1 MAVNM
6 YLIHIYKEA
15 SMYQKNQM
23 NIVQQ
28 SRPQHGAPFRTI
40 FWHLVEGVQTS
51 IVLLLIYLL
60 VNVLL
65 YIYYIFLKMVLDL
78 VTMLHLLQ
86 YFFLFLYK
94 HQVLDLLGGL
104 LIQQI
109 CHQFYQ
115 SILIFSLD
123 LGIFY
128 IVEDFCQTL
137 TLIIFILD
145 FFENFQVFLEFIY
158 RFQLKSSVYQLAIQD
173 LSFLLQI

>member
-40 FWHLVEGVQTS
+40 FWNLAEGVQTS
-51 IVLLLIYLL
+51 RFFLLIYLL

-65 YIYYIFLKMVLDL
+65 YIYYIFLNMVLDL

-86 YFFLFLYK
+86 YFFLFFTSTKFLSFWG
-94 HQVLDLLGGL
+94 DL

-115 SILIFSLD
+115 SLVIFSLD

-128 IVEDFCQTL
+128 IVENFFQTL
-137 TLIIFILD
+137 TLIIYILD
-145 FFENFQVFLEFIY
+145 FFRKF
-158 RFQLKSSVYQLAIQD
+158 SSF
-173 LSFLLQI
+173 S

>member
-40 FWHLVEGVQTS
+40 FWNLVEGVQTS
-51 IVLLLIYLL
+51 RFFLLIYLL

-65 YIYYIFLKMVLDL
+65 YIYYIFLNILTL
-78 VTMLHLLQ
+78 YYIWLLCST
-86 YFFLFLYK
+86 FFHTFFYK
-94 HQVLDLLGGL
+94 HQVLDFLGGL

-115 SILIFSLD
+115 SLLIFPLD

-128 IVEDFCQTL
+128 IVENFCQTL
-137 TLIIFILD
+137 TLIIYI
-145 FFENFQVFLEFIY
+145 LEFF
-158 RFQLKSSVYQLAIQD
+158 RKF
-173 LSFLLQI
+173 

>member
-40 FWHLVEGVQTS
+40 FWNLAEGVQTS
-51 IVLLLIYLL
+51 RFFLLIYLL

-65 YIYYIFLKMVLDL
+65 YIYYIFLNMVLDL

-86 YFFLFLYK
+86 YFFLFFYK
-94 HQVLDLLGGL
+94 HKVLEFLGDL

-115 SILIFSLD
+115 SLVIFSLD

-128 IVEDFCQTL
+128 IVENFFQTL
-137 TLIIFILD
+137 TLIIYILD
-145 FFENFQVFLEFIY
+145 FFRKF
-158 RFQLKSSVYQLAIQD
+158 SSF
-173 LSFLLQI
+173 S

>member
-1 MAVNM
+1 MAMNT

-15 SMYQKNQM
+15 SMHQKNQM

-28 SRPQHGAPFRTI
+28 PRPQHGAPFRII

-51 IVLLLIYLL
+51 RFFLLIYLL

-65 YIYYIFLKMVLDL
+65 YIYYIFLNIL
-78 VTMLHLLQ
+78 TWSQIWLLCSA
-86 YFFLFLYK
+86 FFNIVFLFFYK
-94 HQVLDLLGGL
+94 HQVLDFFGGL

-145 FFENFQVFLEFIY
+145 FFRKI
-158 RFQLKSSVYQLAIQD
+158 SSF
-173 LSFLLQI
+173 S

>member
-40 FWHLVEGVQTS
+40 FWNLAEGVQTS
-51 IVLLLIYLL
+51 RFFLLIYLL

-65 YIYYIFLKMVLDL
+65 YIYYIFLNIL
-78 VTMLHLLQ
+78 TWYQIWLLCST
-86 YFFLFLYK
+86 FFNIFFFFFTIKKFLSFWG
-94 HQVLDLLGGL
+94 DL

-115 SILIFSLD
+115 SLLIFPLD

-128 IVEDFCQTL
+128 IVENFCQTL
-137 TLIIFILD
+137 TLIIYILD
-145 FFENFQVFLEFIY
+145 FFRKF
-158 RFQLKSSVYQLAIQD
+158 SSF
-173 LSFLLQI
+173 S